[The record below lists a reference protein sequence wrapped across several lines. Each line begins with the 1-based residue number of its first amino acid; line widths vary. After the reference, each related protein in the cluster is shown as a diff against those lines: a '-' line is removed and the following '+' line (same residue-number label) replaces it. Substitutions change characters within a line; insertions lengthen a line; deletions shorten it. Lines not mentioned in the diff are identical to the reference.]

1 MPPGRFD
8 GRFPRDGRR
17 AISPDLDGLS
27 TNDVLGFSVTPDG
40 HWIAYARVDGV
51 ASDIIMVENFR

>member
-17 AISPDLDGLS
+17 AISPDLDGQL
-27 TNDVLGFSVTPDG
+27 TNDVRGFSVTPDG
-40 HWIAYARVDGV
+40 RWIVYARVDAV